1 MFNMPIKIPKELP
14 AYQLLSKEN
23 IFVMSHD
30 PVSLQEIR
38 PLKIAILNLMPKK
51 IQTENQL
58 LRYLSNTI
66 LPVEITLI
74 KTETYTS
81 QHTSLEHLNR
91 FYQTFSDIRQQKFD
105 GLIITGAPV
114 ETLAFEEV
122 LYWNELTEIMEWSK
136 RHVYSTI
143 HICWGAQ
150 AGLYYHYQIPKYP
163 LPEKLFGVFKHYT
176 HQKGVELMRGLDD
189 IFHAPHSRHTEVKK
203 TDIDHRPELEI
214 IAESDE
220 AGVFIVT
227 SQDRRQIFIT
237 GHLEYEKETLKE
249 EYLRDIEK
257 GIAIKPP
264 KNYFLHD
271 NPKGKPEMTWRGT
284 ASLVFSNWLN
294 SCVYEATSYR
304 VEER

>member
-1 MFNMPIKIPKELP
+1 MPIKIPKELP
-14 AYQLLSKEN
+14 AYQQLSKEK
-23 IFVMSHD
+23 IFVMSHERA
-30 PVSLQEIR
+30 SIQEIR

-58 LRYLSNTI
+58 LRYLSNTP

-91 FYQTFSDIRQQKFD
+91 FYQTFSEIRHQKFD

-114 ETLAFEEV
+114 ETLGFEDV
-122 LYWNELTEIMEWSK
+122 LYWNELKEIMEWSK
-136 RHVYSTI
+136 RHVYSTL

-176 HQKGVELMRGLDD
+176 HQKDVELLRGLDD

-203 TDIDHRPELEI
+203 ADIAHRSELEV

-220 AGVFIVT
+220 AGVFIVA

-237 GHLEYEKETLKE
+237 GHLEYDRETLKE

-257 GIAIKPP
+257 GIAIQLP
-264 KNYFLHD
+264 KNYFTHD
-271 NPKGKPEMTWRGT
+271 HPNEKPAMTWRGA

-294 SCVYEATSYR
+294 YCVYEATPYR
-304 VEER
+304 LEE